1 MKYFLPPRC
10 LVMCCNWGMYPIFH
24 LARWEFLCSFC
35 LSFWRYLFAAFQV
48 WKATLWW
55 NQQRAGVCY
64 ANIVPSLLVWTE
76 AKRGRV
82 MRGGGMKRMEA
93 GAISSDD
100 IKVIWRSN
108 YFPHHSLTG
117 ATRCSEPSIFVCLSL
132 FGERHLFFWQR
143 RHP

>member
-1 MKYFLPPRC
+1 MKYFFLPRC
-10 LVMCCNWGMYPIFH
+10 LVICCNWGMYPIFH
-24 LARWEFLCSFC
+24 LARWKFLCSFC
-35 LSFWRYLFAAFQV
+35 LSFWRYLFATVQV
-48 WKATLWW
+48 WKATLMMESAKC
-55 NQQRAGVCY
+55 RSVLCKY
-64 ANIVPSLLVWTE
+64 RPFPLVWTE

-82 MRGGGMKRMEA
+82 MRRRGMKRMEA

-117 ATRCSEPSIFVCLSL
+117 ATRCSEIPIFVCLSL
-132 FGERHLFFWQR
+132 FGERHLLFWQR